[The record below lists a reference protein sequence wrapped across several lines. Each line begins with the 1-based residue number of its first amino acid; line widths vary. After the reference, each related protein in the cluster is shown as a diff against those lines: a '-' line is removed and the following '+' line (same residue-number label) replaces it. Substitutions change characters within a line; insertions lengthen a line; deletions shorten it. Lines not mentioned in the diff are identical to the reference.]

1 MFNRFRKKLVN
12 TVYSVFKWENLPDSV
27 DEQYL
32 SRTLIENG
40 ITALIKQ
47 GGEFYAV
54 QGNVGGELNAY
65 YKGTSFIYANP
76 VLGSGQP
83 EIGKECAVIWLTSY
97 DEDKTVVSC
106 GLRDLIDSTASI
118 LADNWLSLSIALK
131 NTRLQAFITGQNESE
146 RASAE
151 FAMRRMYD
159 GEPFTVALE
168 NLIGSIK
175 VNPISEKSGA
185 KDILQ
190 ELIEVHQYTLAMFYQ
205 ELGINANFNMKRE
218 RLTTSE
224 VDLNTECL
232 DTIIDNIERT
242 INKGLEIANALYD
255 TDIKFSVRRYGE
267 ENTAETG
274 IDEPIADSTVVTTQP
289 EEQTEGDGEN
299 V

>member
-1 MFNRFRKKLVN
+1 M
-12 TVYSVFKWENLPDSV
+12 YSVFKWENLPDSI

-40 ITALIKQ
+40 VTALIKQ
-47 GGEFYAV
+47 SGELYAV

-65 YKGTSFIYANP
+65 YKGTSFIYSNP
-76 VLGSGQP
+76 VLGNGQP
-83 EIGKECAVIWLTSY
+83 EIGKNCAVIWLTSY
-97 DEDKTVVSC
+97 DEDKTIVSC

-151 FAMRRMYD
+151 LAMRRMYD

-168 NLIGSIK
+168 NLVGNIK

-205 ELGINANFNMKRE
+205 ELGINSNFNMKRE
-218 RLTTSE
+218 RLTTNE

-242 INKGLEIANALYD
+242 INKGLEIANDLYD
-255 TDIKFSVRRYGE
+255 TNIKFSVRRYGE
-267 ENTAETG
+267 EDTAETG
-274 IDEPIADSTVVTTQP
+274 INDPIADNNPVATTQP
-289 EEQTEGDGEN
+289 EEQAEGESEDN

>member
-1 MFNRFRKKLVN
+1 M
-12 TVYSVFKWENLPDSV
+12 YSVFKWENLPVSI

-40 ITALIKQ
+40 VAALISQ
-47 GGEFYAV
+47 GGELYAV
-54 QGNVGGELNAY
+54 QGNIGGELNAY

-83 EIGKECAVIWLTSY
+83 EIGKNCAVIWLTSY

-146 RASAE
+146 RTSAE
-151 FAMRRMYD
+151 IAMRRMYD

-168 NLIGSIK
+168 NLVGSIK

-242 INKGLEIANALYD
+242 INKGLEIANALYS

-267 ENTAETG
+267 ENTADIGEDELVTG
-274 IDEPIADSTVVTTQP
+274 ESVVITQP
-289 EEQTEGDGEN
+289 EENAEGETDNN